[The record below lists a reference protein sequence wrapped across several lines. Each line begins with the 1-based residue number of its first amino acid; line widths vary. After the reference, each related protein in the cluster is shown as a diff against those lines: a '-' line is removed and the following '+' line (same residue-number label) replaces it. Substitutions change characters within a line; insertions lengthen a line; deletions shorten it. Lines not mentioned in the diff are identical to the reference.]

1 MNDEHHDPTDL
12 SAAFDAA
19 RSGDTDRLQ
28 AALDAGLGVDTCNEN
43 GDTLLMLAAYHCRA
57 PAVELL
63 IERGA
68 DADRANAKGQR
79 PLAGVCWKGAVD
91 VARALLDH
99 GADVDAGGNGMTPLM
114 LAAMCGHREVVALL
128 LERGA
133 DPGARS
139 ANGHSARELA
149 ANIRAQPVIAL
160 LDEALAAR
168 DPG

>member
-1 MNDEHHDPTDL
+1 MSDRQADSHDL
-12 SAAFDAA
+12 AAAFDAA
-19 RSGDTDRLQ
+19 RSGDTDALRT
-28 AALDAGLGVDTCNEN
+28 ALDAGLAVDAGNES

-99 GADVDAGGNGMTPLM
+99 GAQVNAGGGGMTPLM
-114 LAAMCGHREVVALL
+114 LAAMCGHKEVVALL

-133 DPGARS
+133 DPAVRT
-139 ANGHSARELA
+139 AKGHSARDLA
-149 ANIRAQPVIAL
+149 ANIHAKPVLAL
-160 LDEALAAR
+160 LDEALGAGAA
-168 DPG
+168 D

>member
-1 MNDEHHDPTDL
+1 VNDEHHDPTDL

-99 GADVDAGGNGMTPLM
+99 GADVDAGGGGMTPLM
-114 LAAMCGHREVVALL
+114 LAASDGSLEIVDALL
-128 LERGA
+128 AAGA
-133 DPGARS
+133 DPAATLRNGGS
-139 ANGHSARELA
+139 ALKLAQESGHAD
-149 ANIRAQPVIAL
+149 V
-160 LDEALAAR
+160 AAR
-168 DPG
+168 LEEAGRNRG